1 MKKLILPLLVSLLL
15 FSCQKDLL
23 EDLEPTLPQE
33 EMIFKIEE
41 SSVVDGQTIFF
52 NIDSEVKHTLII
64 FDTERKSVVSKQS
77 FTPVVGLNDFQI
89 FTKALPKKK
98 LQLQLFKLSDK
109 VKTTFIQ
116 IY

>member
-1 MKKLILPLLVSLLL
+1 MKKYIILILLLL
-15 FSCQKDLL
+15 ISCTPDLL
-23 EDLEPTLPQE
+23 DDLEPNIPRE
-33 EMIFKIEE
+33 DMVFKVDE
-41 SSVVDGQTIFF
+41 SSVHDGQTIFF
-52 NIDSEVKHTLII
+52 EIDSEVEHTLII

-98 LQLQLFKLSDK
+98 LQLQLFKLSDEI
-109 VKTTFIQ
+109 KTTFIQ

>member
-1 MKKLILPLLVSLLL
+1 MKKYIILILLLII
-15 FSCQKDLL
+15 SCTPDLL
-23 EDLEPTLPQE
+23 DDLEPNIPRE
-33 EMIFKIEE
+33 DMVFEVDE
-41 SSVVDGQTIFF
+41 SSVHDGQTIFF
-52 NIDSEVKHTLII
+52 EIDSEVEHTLII

>member
-1 MKKLILPLLVSLLL
+1 MKKYIILILLLII
-15 FSCQKDLL
+15 SCTPDLL
-23 EDLEPTLPQE
+23 DDLEPNIPRE
-33 EMIFKIEE
+33 DMVFKVDE
-41 SSVVDGQTIFF
+41 SSVHDGQTIFF
-52 NIDSEVKHTLII
+52 EIDSEVEHTLII

-98 LQLQLFKLSDK
+98 LQLQLFKLSDEI
-109 VKTTFIQ
+109 KTTFIQ